1 MMRVFVVVVPVLFSV
16 GANAFSASSNRVFV
30 GTPVSNFPKHLGKR
44 ESQREEEKY
53 TPLERYRVMF
63 RGDVRLTHAKRRFH
77 MYTASYTDRHVL
89 LLTIDSFVRC
99 FLVIL

>member
-1 MMRVFVVVVPVLFSV
+1 MMRVVVVVVLVLFSV

-63 RGDVRLTHAKRRFH
+63 LVPWIR
-77 MYTASYTDRHVL
+77 
-89 LLTIDSFVRC
+89 TIDTCQEKISLAHIPLYR
-99 FLVIL
+99 